1 MKKTALILTLFISN
15 VLFAQTENSMLWEIS
30 GNGLQKKSFL
40 YGTMHVSNK
49 VSYNLSDSFFDA
61 LLNAD
66 IVANESNPETWGSV
80 TELMKDK
87 EYVYSGQ
94 LYNSFYIKPISK
106 KEVIGIFNNKSH
118 FFYNYLSLS
127 ETKNADHEENA
138 VLDMFISQAG
148 RKYNKEIA
156 GLEDA
161 VTSMIPILQ
170 INATDATPK
179 EENIQLLYKIL
190 KRKSFGEATVDYYR
204 EKNITIL
211 DSIYK
216 LAFSKKAHEAL
227 IINRNKVMVDSIA
240 AISKRGSLF
249 AAVGAAH
256 LAGKEGIINLLIEKG
271 YTVKPVFSQLTEKGE
286 KQKKEIETYFK
297 KPTFFNYNT
306 TDKMI
311 AIPLLVNEI
320 TEEGVIGSPD
330 YANGGLIRVIRN
342 NHNYFI
348 KKQATF
354 YNPKS
359 LDSLFY
365 ENIPGT
371 ILNKDYV
378 EKEGISYYDIKN
390 ITKTG
395 NHQHYRFYITPLEI
409 IMVSM
414 SGLTNY
420 TTLFENEVFDKIKLK
435 KITNTW
441 EEVDEQKAS
450 FKIKLPSFYAIR
462 ENDNEKSNSHTVQA
476 FLKEDSSFYF
486 VMERN
491 LNDNRTL
498 ENTKFEH
505 RQIHYQFYLQHNID
519 STNTAFDKNSFLSES
534 KIGTKKIKLKS
545 VIYGNKYYLLGTLNA
560 TSKNNDTFF
569 NSFQLKKNN
578 YTETFTSYTDTVAH
592 FKIDIPKNQNKKLFL
607 NINKTDVS
615 TNPLMAKKSDYDF
628 KSQSGKTVSLEY
640 IKFHEYESFKSIDS
654 IKAFFKD
661 YVLEIRDNLFHR
673 NTYDYN
679 LYGYDDYDDYSN
691 NKTSVL
697 NYSVYSKKGFGMSN
711 WWQLFQYQKEPKII
725 LEEKEKSEKNT
736 YTYEALVTTK
746 NSSQAVKYKLL
757 FDTNRYYIL
766 QTLVPKEYKN
776 EDAFIEKA
784 FNSFTPLAH
793 EDANSIFETKV
804 KRFIEDASSENDT
817 LRKNTFSAIYKLNLL
832 ESDFDIIAAFID
844 TYDFKKSEL
853 YAKNNLIEALGSL
866 KSDKV
871 IPFLE
876 KIYKKENT
884 NSETQITILIAL
896 SNLNTK
902 ESYQKIMA
910 LLEYDLPLSDNKY
923 DITNMFTNFSRN
935 QENAKELFPGIFQF
949 YSIKE
954 YQNPLLEFCYELL
967 EKDLIAVKKIKA
979 YQKMILTNAKLEYKR
994 VKSWKTNNILEEEEK
1009 DPDDYY
1015 EEIAPVEDIITFL
1028 NIIYKYPKDKNRA
1041 EFIAKV
1047 KDLNIEE
1054 LNVELLRLNFINN
1067 TITSETIKKALNNPK
1082 TAFIM
1087 IQLLAHKN
1095 LPYKMDND
1103 SIAKAALYN
1112 FYTINKTDSVSFIK
1126 KKVVDFHKEKICFYF
1141 YTVNEK
1147 ESTSFTKTIKTI
1159 AFFMNGKELNPT
1171 AYTTFYDRT
1180 IEEEEAIA
1188 DKLDVIIKESLD
1200 NTHFRAS
1207 YEKEKDDNYNT
1218 NYLYDDY

>member
-1 MKKTALILTLFISN
+1 
-15 VLFAQTENSMLWEIS
+15 
-30 GNGLQKKSFL
+30 
-40 YGTMHVSNK
+40 MHVSNK

-66 IVANESNPETWGSV
+66 IVANESNPETWGTV

-106 KEVIGIFNNKSH
+106 KEVIEIFNNKSH

-127 ETKNADHEENA
+127 ETKNADYEENA

-170 INATDATPK
+170 INETEATPK

-190 KRKSFGEATVDYYR
+190 KRKSFGEATVDFYR

-240 AISKRGSLF
+240 SISKRGSLF

-297 KPTFFNYNT
+297 KPTFINYHTPDN
-306 TDKMI
+306 MLEL
-311 AIPLLVNEI
+311 PLLVNEI
-320 TEEGVIGSPD
+320 TEEGIIGSPD

-348 KKQATF
+348 KKNATF

-371 ILNKDYV
+371 ILNKEYF
-378 EKEGISYYDIKN
+378 EKEGFSYYDIKN

-395 NHQHYRFYITPLEI
+395 NNQHYRFYVTPLEI
-409 IMVSM
+409 IMISM
-414 SGLTNY
+414 SGLNNY
-420 TTLFENEVFDKIKLK
+420 TTLFENDVFDNIKLK
-435 KITNTW
+435 KINSNW
-441 EEVDEQKAS
+441 LELDEQKAS
-450 FKIKLPSFYAIR
+450 FKVKLPSFYSIR
-462 ENDNEKSNSHTVQA
+462 ENDNDKSNSHTVQA
-476 FLKEDSSFYF
+476 FLKEDSSYYF

-498 ENTKFEH
+498 ENTTFEH
-505 RQIHYQFYLQHNID
+505 KQIHYQFYLQHNID
-519 STNTAFDKNSFLSES
+519 STKTVFDHNSFLSES
-534 KIGTKKIKLKS
+534 KIGTKNLQLKS
-545 VIYGNKYYLLGTLNA
+545 VIHGNKYYLLGSVNA
-560 TSKNNDTFF
+560 SQKNKNTFF
-569 NSFQLKKNN
+569 NSFELKKNT
-578 YTETFTSYTDTVAH
+578 YTDTFISYTDTLAH
-592 FKIDIPKNQNKKLFL
+592 FKIDIPKAQNKKLFL
-607 NINKTDVS
+607 NINKGDITS
-615 TNPLMAKKSDYDF
+615 NPLMAKKSDYDF
-628 KSQSGKTVSLEY
+628 KSQNGNTISLEY
-640 IKFHEYESFKSIDS
+640 IKFHEYESFKNIDS

-673 NTYDYN
+673 NNNYRF
-679 LYGYDDYDDYSN
+679 GYDDYDDYSSSKN
-691 NKTSVL
+691 SML
-697 NYSVYSKKGFGMSN
+697 NYNFYSKKGLSMSK
-711 WWQLFQYQKEPKII
+711 WWELFQFTEEPKIL
-725 LEEKEKSEKNT
+725 LEEKEKQEKNT

-746 NSSQAVKYKLL
+746 KSSQAIKYKLL

-766 QTLVPKEYKN
+766 QTLVPKEYKK

-784 FNSFTPLAH
+784 YNSFEPLPFKG
-793 EDANSIFETKV
+793 ANSVFETKV
-804 KRFIEDASSENDT
+804 KQFIEDASSTNDT
-817 LRKNTFSAIYKLNLL
+817 LRKNTFSAIYKLNLTDA
-832 ESDFDIIAAFID
+832 DFDLIANFIRS
-844 TYDFKKSEL
+844 YDFKKSEL
-853 YAKNNLIEALGSL
+853 YAKNNLIEALGEL
-866 KSDKV
+866 KNNKV

-876 KIYKKENT
+876 YIYKEEKT
-884 NSETQITILIAL
+884 NSETQINILNAL
-896 SNLNTK
+896 SNQNTK
-902 ESYQKIMA
+902 ESYQKIME

-923 DITNMFTNFSRN
+923 DITSMFTNFGRN
-935 QENAKELFPGIFQF
+935 LENAKELFPNIFQF

-967 EKDLIAVKKIKA
+967 EKDLISIKKIKT

-1015 EEIAPVEDIITFL
+1015 EEEAPVTDIITFL
-1028 NIIYKYPKDKNRA
+1028 NIIYKYPKDKNR
-1041 EFIAKV
+1041 EDFIAKI
-1047 KDLNIEE
+1047 KALDIEE
-1054 LNVELLRLNFINN
+1054 LNIELLRLHFVSN
-1067 TITSETIKKALNNPK
+1067 TISNEAIESSLHNPK
-1082 TAFIM
+1082 TAFIT
-1087 IQLLAHKN
+1087 IQLLANKN
-1095 LPYKMDND
+1095 LPIKMDND
-1103 SIAKAALYN
+1103 SIAMAALHN
-1112 FYTINKTDSVSFIK
+1112 FYDINKADSISFIK
-1126 KKVVDFHKEKICFYF
+1126 KKIVNFHKEKICFYF
-1141 YTVNEK
+1141 YSVKEK
-1147 ESTSFTKTIKTI
+1147 NNNSFTKTIKTI
-1159 AFFMNGKELNPT
+1159 AFFMNGKDLNPL
-1171 AYTTFYDRT
+1171 AFTTFYDRT
-1180 IEEEEAIA
+1180 IEEDGNEEEKIEA
-1188 DKLDVIIKESLD
+1188 IIKESLD
-1200 NTHFRAS
+1200 QTHFRAS
-1207 YEKEKDDNYNT
+1207 YEKQKEENYNT
-1218 NYLYDDY
+1218 NYLYEDY